1 MCRDSLELFIKTHA
15 RCLFKVISVLS
26 FYVCCVETRLSCLRC
41 RLETHARCL
50 FKVISVLSFSVCCLE
65 EGNDQMH
72 CLSLSVYMLH
82 LGSSFI
88 YSLRPLFTFI
98 LHLFDFDGDWSA
110 MSLQPFPCFM
120 LSLCFSFS
128 LFLACILTAT
138 SLFPLFMG
146 TASLFP
152 LLCIHGLCFLVSL
165 DLYPWTLLSCF
176 PCSVSNVASYLSPES
191 CPRFHVLAYYVMT
204 TFILL
209 QGLR

>member
-1 MCRDSLELFIKTHA
+1 MFIYRDFCSVFLCLLCRDSLELFIKTHT

-128 LFLACILTAT
+128 LFLACILTST
-138 SLFPLFMG
+138 SLFPLF
-146 TASLFP
+146 
-152 LLCIHGLCFLVSL
+152 CIHGRCFLVSIV
-165 DLYPWTLLSCF
+165 LYLWPLFPCF
-176 PCSVSNVASYLSPES
+176 P
-191 CPRFHVLAYYVMT
+191 
-204 TFILL
+204 
-209 QGLR
+209 